1 MAPAILASARA
12 WAQPLALARR
22 VSPDAPRAAPRRP
35 ARLPA
40 RRPVEPIIAVR
51 GAPSVRVD
59 GVRGVRRR
67 GSRVVSRA
75 ASAGGV
81 WRLWPFAHAWAV
93 DDPTIEADAAGD
105 SPGADQHQQHQQQQ
119 QQQQRGDET
128 NPWRTVALVLG
139 AMLVA
144 ALVHPPLASAS
155 STLIAAVAANVVAP
169 VGVLY
174 PVATYVAAGAQA
186 WANNAVGVV
195 GTLVSSAASAGAGY
209 AAASARAR
217 AEMEE
222 LRAEIAVIREAAAAV
237 GISATSAVGNPAVV
251 ISASE
256 PRPAIAEETRGAVV
270 PTEDPV
276 VTAERASAEAELAD
290 LRRQLAR
297 LRAVWTP
304 NDDDDDE
311 GDDAGERGVG
321 GGAASAGDAEGVSK
335 RDGGDGV
342 TRASSAAAAAGS
354 VDARAAG
361 GDVDWRAAA
370 KSRAVWSPSVDDDD
384 DDDAE
389 VASSPASVAS
399 SSSSFYSSTAIDEEE
414 AARISAEIVALRA
427 ELAGVR
433 GVGEIN
439 SRMTVPVPGAPG
451 SPGDLGGVGSGA
463 REASGPV
470 DWAALAKSRALW
482 SPSDDDDGDGD
493 DDVDAEAARG
503 ESRASA
509 VDGFGETGER
519 ARLLEEDAA
528 WRRRLGMTENAQDD
542 QPLGH

>member
-1 MAPAILASARA
+1 MPPAILASARA
-12 WAQPLALARR
+12 RPRPLMLARR
-22 VSPDAPRAAPRRP
+22 VSPDAPRAAPRLP

-40 RRPVEPIIAVR
+40 RRPVEPIAVR
-51 GAPSVRVD
+51 GAPLVRVD

-67 GSRVVSRA
+67 GSRIVSRA
-75 ASAGGV
+75 ASAGGL

-93 DDPTIEADAAGD
+93 DAPTIEADAAGD
-105 SPGADQHQQHQQQQ
+105 SPGADQQQQQ
-119 QQQQRGDET
+119 QQQQHRGDAT

-174 PVATYVAAGAQA
+174 PAATYIAAGAQA

-222 LRAEIAVIREAAAAV
+222 LRAEIAGIREAAAAV
-237 GISATSAVGNPAVV
+237 GISAAAAVGNPAIG
-251 ISASE
+251 ISAAVGMSVSNT
-256 PRPAIAEETRGAVV
+256 RPAIAEETRGAVV

-276 VTAERASAEAELAD
+276 VAAERASAEAELAD

-304 NDDDDDE
+304 GDDDE
-311 GDDAGERGVG
+311 GDEGNDAGDWGV
-321 GGAASAGDAEGVSK
+321 AGDAEGVSK

-342 TRASSAAAAAGS
+342 TRVSSTAAAAGS

-361 GDVDWRAAA
+361 VSDWRATA
-370 KSRAVWSPSVDDDD
+370 KSRALWSPSDDD

-389 VASSPASVAS
+389 AAASSPASAASSPAS
-399 SSSSFYSSTAIDEEE
+399 SSSSSSSFHSSSAIDEEE
-414 AARISAEIVALRA
+414 AARIAAEIVALRA

-433 GVGEIN
+433 GVGA
-439 SRMTVPVPGAPG
+439 SSGAVPGAG
-451 SPGDLGGVGSGA
+451 SGDFGGVRSVA
-463 REASGPV
+463 EASGPV

-482 SPSDDDDGDGD
+482 SPSDDDDGDD
-493 DDVDAEAARG
+493 DDGGDAGSARG

-519 ARLLEEDAA
+519 ARLLEEDVA
-528 WRRRLGMTENAQDD
+528 WRRRLGMTENAQND

>member
-1 MAPAILASARA
+1 MPPAILASARA
-12 WAQPLALARR
+12 RPRPLVLARR
-22 VSPDAPRAAPRRP
+22 VSPDAPRAAPRLP

-40 RRPVEPIIAVR
+40 RRPVEPIAVR
-51 GAPSVRVD
+51 GAPLVRVD

-67 GSRVVSRA
+67 GSRIVSRA
-75 ASAGGV
+75 ASAGGL

-93 DDPTIEADAAGD
+93 DAPTIEADAAGD
-105 SPGADQHQQHQQQQ
+105 SPGADQQQQQ
-119 QQQQRGDET
+119 QLRGDAT

-174 PVATYVAAGAQA
+174 PAATYIAAGAQA

-222 LRAEIAVIREAAAAV
+222 LRAEIAGIREAAAAV
-237 GISATSAVGNPAVV
+237 GISAAVGMSVSNT
-251 ISASE
+251 
-256 PRPAIAEETRGAVV
+256 RPAIAEETRGAVV

-276 VTAERASAEAELAD
+276 VAAERASAEAELAD

-304 NDDDDDE
+304 DDDDEGDE
-311 GDDAGERGVG
+311 GDDAGEWGV
-321 GGAASAGDAEGVSK
+321 AGDAEGVSK

-342 TRASSAAAAAGS
+342 TRVSSTAAAAGS

-361 GDVDWRAAA
+361 VSDWRATA
-370 KSRAVWSPSVDDDD
+370 KSRAAWSPSVDDDD
-384 DDDAE
+384 DAE
-389 VASSPASVAS
+389 AAASSPASSSS
-399 SSSSFYSSTAIDEEE
+399 SSSSFHSSSAIDEEE
-414 AARISAEIVALRA
+414 AARIAAEIVALRA

-433 GVGEIN
+433 GVGA
-439 SRMTVPVPGAPG
+439 SSGAVPGAG
-451 SPGDLGGVGSGA
+451 SGDFGGVRSVA
-463 REASGPV
+463 EASGPV

-482 SPSDDDDGDGD
+482 SPSDDGDGGDDDDGDAGS
-493 DDVDAEAARG
+493 ARG

-519 ARLLEEDAA
+519 ARLLEEDVA
-528 WRRRLGMTENAQDD
+528 WRRRLGMTENAQND

>member
-1 MAPAILASARA
+1 MPPAILASARA
-12 WAQPLALARR
+12 RPRPLVLARR
-22 VSPDAPRAAPRRP
+22 VSPDAPRAAPRLP
-35 ARLPA
+35 ASLPA
-40 RRPVEPIIAVR
+40 RRPVEPIAVR
-51 GAPSVRVD
+51 GAPLVRVD

-67 GSRVVSRA
+67 GSRIVSRA
-75 ASAGGV
+75 ASAGGL

-93 DDPTIEADAAGD
+93 DAPTIEADAAGD
-105 SPGADQHQQHQQQQ
+105 SPGADQQQQQ
-119 QQQQRGDET
+119 TQQLRGDAT

-174 PVATYVAAGAQA
+174 PAATYIAAGAQA

-209 AAASARAR
+209 AAASARER

-222 LRAEIAVIREAAAAV
+222 LRAEIAGIREAAAAV
-237 GISATSAVGNPAVV
+237 GNPAVG
-251 ISASE
+251 ISAAVGMSVSNT
-256 PRPAIAEETRGAVV
+256 RPAIAEETRGAVV

-276 VTAERASAEAELAD
+276 VAAERASAEAELAD

-304 NDDDDDE
+304 DDDDEGDE
-311 GDDAGERGVG
+311 GDDAGEWGV
-321 GGAASAGDAEGVSK
+321 AGDAEGVSK

-342 TRASSAAAAAGS
+342 TRVSSTAAAAGS

-361 GDVDWRAAA
+361 VSDWRATA
-370 KSRAVWSPSVDDDD
+370 KSRAAWSPSVDDDD
-384 DDDAE
+384 DAE
-389 VASSPASVAS
+389 AAASSPASSSSSS
-399 SSSSFYSSTAIDEEE
+399 SSSSFQSSSAIDEEE
-414 AARISAEIVALRA
+414 AARIAAEIVALRA

-433 GVGEIN
+433 GVGA
-439 SRMTVPVPGAPG
+439 SSGAVPGAG
-451 SPGDLGGVGSGA
+451 SGDFGGVRSVA
-463 REASGPV
+463 EASGPV

-482 SPSDDDDGDGD
+482 SPSDDGDGGDDDDGDAGS
-493 DDVDAEAARG
+493 ARG

-519 ARLLEEDAA
+519 ARLLEEDVA
-528 WRRRLGMTENAQDD
+528 WRRRLGMTENAQND

>member
-1 MAPAILASARA
+1 MPPAILASARA
-12 WAQPLALARR
+12 RPRPLVLARR
-22 VSPDAPRAAPRRP
+22 VSPDAPRAAPRLP

-40 RRPVEPIIAVR
+40 RRPVEPIAVR
-51 GAPSVRVD
+51 GAPLVRVD

-67 GSRVVSRA
+67 GSRIVSRA
-75 ASAGGV
+75 ASAGGL

-93 DDPTIEADAAGD
+93 DAPTIEADAAGD
-105 SPGADQHQQHQQQQ
+105 SPGADQQQQQ
-119 QQQQRGDET
+119 QLRGDAT

-174 PVATYVAAGAQA
+174 PAATYIAAGAQA

-209 AAASARAR
+209 AAASARER

-222 LRAEIAVIREAAAAV
+222 LRAEIAGIREAAAAV
-237 GISATSAVGNPAVV
+237 GNPAVG
-251 ISASE
+251 ISAAVGMSVSNT
-256 PRPAIAEETRGAVV
+256 RPAIAEETRGAVV

-276 VTAERASAEAELAD
+276 VAAERASAEAELAD

-304 NDDDDDE
+304 DVDDEDDDEGDEGDDEGDE
-311 GDDAGERGVG
+311 GDDAGEWGV
-321 GGAASAGDAEGVSK
+321 AGDAEGVSK

-342 TRASSAAAAAGS
+342 TRVSSTAAAAGS

-361 GDVDWRAAA
+361 VSDWRATA
-370 KSRAVWSPSVDDDD
+370 KSRAAWSPSVDDDD
-384 DDDAE
+384 AE
-389 VASSPASVAS
+389 AAASSPASSSSSS
-399 SSSSFYSSTAIDEEE
+399 SSSSFHSSSAIDEEE
-414 AARISAEIVALRA
+414 AARIAAEIVALRA

-433 GVGEIN
+433 GVGA
-439 SRMTVPVPGAPG
+439 SSGAVPGAG
-451 SPGDLGGVGSGA
+451 SGDFGGVRSVA
-463 REASGPV
+463 EASGPV

-482 SPSDDDDGDGD
+482 SPSDDGDAGS
-493 DDVDAEAARG
+493 ARG

-519 ARLLEEDAA
+519 ARLLEEDVA
-528 WRRRLGMTENAQDD
+528 WRRRLGMTENAQND

>member
-1 MAPAILASARA
+1 MPPAILASARA
-12 WAQPLALARR
+12 RPRPLVLARR
-22 VSPDAPRAAPRRP
+22 VSPDAPRAAPRLP
-35 ARLPA
+35 ASLPA
-40 RRPVEPIIAVR
+40 RRPVEPIAVR
-51 GAPSVRVD
+51 GAPLVRVD

-67 GSRVVSRA
+67 GSRIVSRA
-75 ASAGGV
+75 ASAGGL

-93 DDPTIEADAAGD
+93 DAPTIEADAAGD
-105 SPGADQHQQHQQQQ
+105 SPGADQQQQQ
-119 QQQQRGDET
+119 TQQLRGDAT

-174 PVATYVAAGAQA
+174 PAATYIAAGAQA

-209 AAASARAR
+209 AAASARER

-222 LRAEIAVIREAAAAV
+222 LRAEIAGIREAAAAV
-237 GISATSAVGNPAVV
+237 GNPAVG
-251 ISASE
+251 ISAAVGMSVSNT
-256 PRPAIAEETRGAVV
+256 RPAIAEETRGAVV

-276 VTAERASAEAELAD
+276 VAAERASAEAELAD

-304 NDDDDDE
+304 DDDDEGDE
-311 GDDAGERGVG
+311 GDDAGEWGV
-321 GGAASAGDAEGVSK
+321 AGDAEGVSK

-342 TRASSAAAAAGS
+342 TRVSSTAAAAGS

-361 GDVDWRAAA
+361 VSDWRATA
-370 KSRAVWSPSVDDDD
+370 KSRAAWSPSVND

-389 VASSPASVAS
+389 AAASSPASSSSSS
-399 SSSSFYSSTAIDEEE
+399 SSSSFQSSSAIDEEE
-414 AARISAEIVALRA
+414 AARIAAEIVALRA

-433 GVGEIN
+433 GVGA
-439 SRMTVPVPGAPG
+439 SSGAVPGAG
-451 SPGDLGGVGSGA
+451 SGDFGGVRSVA
-463 REASGPV
+463 EASGPV

-482 SPSDDDDGDGD
+482 SPSDDGDGGDDDDGDAGS
-493 DDVDAEAARG
+493 ARG

-519 ARLLEEDAA
+519 ARLLEEDVA
-528 WRRRLGMTENAQDD
+528 WRRRLGMTENAQND

>member
-1 MAPAILASARA
+1 MPPAILASARA
-12 WAQPLALARR
+12 RPRPLVLARR
-22 VSPDAPRAAPRRP
+22 VSPDAPRAAPRLP

-40 RRPVEPIIAVR
+40 RRPVEPIAVR
-51 GAPSVRVD
+51 GAPLVRVD

-67 GSRVVSRA
+67 GSRIVSRA
-75 ASAGGV
+75 ASAGGL

-93 DDPTIEADAAGD
+93 DAPTIEADAAGD
-105 SPGADQHQQHQQQQ
+105 SPGADQQQQQ
-119 QQQQRGDET
+119 QQQHRGDAT

-174 PVATYVAAGAQA
+174 PAATYIAAGAQA
-186 WANNAVGVV
+186 WANNAVGIV

-222 LRAEIAVIREAAAAV
+222 LRAEIAGIREAAAAV
-237 GISATSAVGNPAVV
+237 GISAAAAVGNPAVG
-251 ISASE
+251 ISAAVGMSVSNT
-256 PRPAIAEETRGAVV
+256 RPAIAEETRGAVV

-276 VTAERASAEAELAD
+276 VAAERASAEAELAD

-304 NDDDDDE
+304 DDDE
-311 GDDAGERGVG
+311 GDDEGDEGNDAGEWGV
-321 GGAASAGDAEGVSK
+321 AGDAEGVSK
-335 RDGGDGV
+335 RDGGDGA
-342 TRASSAAAAAGS
+342 TRVSSTAAGAGS

-361 GDVDWRAAA
+361 VSDWRATA
-370 KSRAVWSPSVDDDD
+370 KSRAAWSPSVND

-389 VASSPASVAS
+389 AEAAASSPASSSS
-399 SSSSFYSSTAIDEEE
+399 SSSSFHSSSAIDEEE
-414 AARISAEIVALRA
+414 AARIAAEIVALRA

-433 GVGEIN
+433 GVGA
-439 SRMTVPVPGAPG
+439 SSGAVPGAG
-451 SPGDLGGVGSGA
+451 SGDFGGVRSVA
-463 REASGPV
+463 EASGPV

-482 SPSDDDDGDGD
+482 SPSDDDDD
-493 DDVDAEAARG
+493 DDDDDDGGDAGSARG

-519 ARLLEEDAA
+519 ARLLEEDVA
-528 WRRRLGMTENAQDD
+528 WRRRLGMTENAQND

>member
-1 MAPAILASARA
+1 MPPAILASARA
-12 WAQPLALARR
+12 RPRPLVLARR
-22 VSPDAPRAAPRRP
+22 VSPDAPRAAPRLP

-40 RRPVEPIIAVR
+40 RRPVEPIAVR
-51 GAPSVRVD
+51 GAPLVRVD

-67 GSRVVSRA
+67 GSRIVSRA
-75 ASAGGV
+75 ASAGGL

-93 DDPTIEADAAGD
+93 DAPTIEADAAGD
-105 SPGADQHQQHQQQQ
+105 SPGADQQQQQ
-119 QQQQRGDET
+119 QQQHRGDAT

-174 PVATYVAAGAQA
+174 PAATYIAAGAQA

-222 LRAEIAVIREAAAAV
+222 LRAEIAGIREAAAAV
-237 GISATSAVGNPAVV
+237 GISAAAAVGNPAVG
-251 ISASE
+251 ISAAVGMSVSNT
-256 PRPAIAEETRGAVV
+256 RPAIAEETRGAVV

-276 VTAERASAEAELAD
+276 VAAERASAEAELAD

-304 NDDDDDE
+304 DDDDEGDE
-311 GDDAGERGVG
+311 GDDAGEWGV
-321 GGAASAGDAEGVSK
+321 AGDAEGVSK

-342 TRASSAAAAAGS
+342 TRVSSTAAAAGS

-361 GDVDWRAAA
+361 VSDWRATA
-370 KSRAVWSPSVDDDD
+370 KSRAAWSPSVND

-389 VASSPASVAS
+389 AEAAASSPASAASSPAS
-399 SSSSFYSSTAIDEEE
+399 SSSSSSSFHSSSAIDEEE
-414 AARISAEIVALRA
+414 AARIAAEIVALRA

-433 GVGEIN
+433 GVGA
-439 SRMTVPVPGAPG
+439 SSGAVPGAG
-451 SPGDLGGVGSGA
+451 SGDFGGVRSVA
-463 REASGPV
+463 EASGPV

-482 SPSDDDDGDGD
+482 SPSDDDDDDGGD
-493 DDVDAEAARG
+493 DDDAGSARG

-519 ARLLEEDAA
+519 ARLLEEDVA
-528 WRRRLGMTENAQDD
+528 WRRRLGMTENAQND

>member
-51 GAPSVRVD
+51 GAPSVRVY

-105 SPGADQHQQHQQQQ
+105 SPGADQHQQQ

-174 PVATYVAAGAQA
+174 PAATYIAAGAQA

-237 GISATSAVGNPAVV
+237 GISATSAVVNPAVV

-276 VTAERASAEAELAD
+276 VAAERASAEAELAD

-304 NDDDDDE
+304 DDDDEDDDDE
-311 GDDAGERGVG
+311 GDDAGEWGV
-321 GGAASAGDAEGVSK
+321 AGDAEGVSK

-342 TRASSAAAAAGS
+342 TRVSSTAAAAGS

-361 GDVDWRAAA
+361 VSDWRATA
-370 KSRAVWSPSVDDDD
+370 KSRAAWSPSVND

-389 VASSPASVAS
+389 AEAAASSPASAASSPAS
-399 SSSSFYSSTAIDEEE
+399 SSSSSSSFHSSSAIDEEE
-414 AARISAEIVALRA
+414 AARIAAEIVALRA

-433 GVGEIN
+433 GVGA
-439 SRMTVPVPGAPG
+439 SSGAVPGAG
-451 SPGDLGGVGSGA
+451 SGDFGGVRSVA
-463 REASGPV
+463 EASGPV

-482 SPSDDDDGDGD
+482 SPSDDDDD
-493 DDVDAEAARG
+493 DDDDGGDAGSARG

>member
-1 MAPAILASARA
+1 M
-12 WAQPLALARR
+12 
-22 VSPDAPRAAPRRP
+22 
-35 ARLPA
+35 
-40 RRPVEPIIAVR
+40 
-51 GAPSVRVD
+51 
-59 GVRGVRRR
+59 
-67 GSRVVSRA
+67 SRA
-75 ASAGGV
+75 ASAGGL

-93 DDPTIEADAAGD
+93 DAPTIEADAAGD
-105 SPGADQHQQHQQQQ
+105 SPGADQQQQQ
-119 QQQQRGDET
+119 LRGDAT

-174 PVATYVAAGAQA
+174 PAATYIAAGAQA

-222 LRAEIAVIREAAAAV
+222 LRAEIAGIREAAAAV
-237 GISATSAVGNPAVV
+237 GISAAAAVGNPAVG
-251 ISASE
+251 ISAAVGMSVSNT
-256 PRPAIAEETRGAVV
+256 RPAIAEETRGAVV

-276 VTAERASAEAELAD
+276 VAAERASAEAELAD

-304 NDDDDDE
+304 DDDDEGDE
-311 GDDAGERGVG
+311 GDDAGEWGV
-321 GGAASAGDAEGVSK
+321 AGDAEGVSK
-335 RDGGDGV
+335 RDGGDGA
-342 TRASSAAAAAGS
+342 TRASSTAAGAGS

-361 GDVDWRAAA
+361 VSDWRATA
-370 KSRAVWSPSVDDDD
+370 KSRAAWSPSVND

-389 VASSPASVAS
+389 AEAAASSPASSSS
-399 SSSSFYSSTAIDEEE
+399 SSSSFHSSSAIDEEE
-414 AARISAEIVALRA
+414 AARIAAEIVALRA

-433 GVGEIN
+433 GVGA
-439 SRMTVPVPGAPG
+439 SSGAVPGAG
-451 SPGDLGGVGSGA
+451 SGDFGGVRSVA
-463 REASGPV
+463 EASGPV

-482 SPSDDDDGDGD
+482 SPSDDDDDDGGDAGS
-493 DDVDAEAARG
+493 ARG

-519 ARLLEEDAA
+519 ARLLEEDVA
-528 WRRRLGMTENAQDD
+528 WRRRLGMTENAQND

>member
-1 MAPAILASARA
+1 MPPAILASARA
-12 WAQPLALARR
+12 RPRPLVLARR
-22 VSPDAPRAAPRRP
+22 VSPDAPRAAPRLP

-40 RRPVEPIIAVR
+40 RRPVEPIAVR
-51 GAPSVRVD
+51 GAPLVRVD

-67 GSRVVSRA
+67 GSRIVSRA
-75 ASAGGV
+75 ASAGGL

-93 DDPTIEADAAGD
+93 DAPTIEADAAGD
-105 SPGADQHQQHQQQQ
+105 SPGADQQQQQ
-119 QQQQRGDET
+119 LRGDAT

-174 PVATYVAAGAQA
+174 PAATYIAAGAQA

-222 LRAEIAVIREAAAAV
+222 LRAEIAGIREAAAAV
-237 GISATSAVGNPAVV
+237 GISAAAAVGNPAVG
-251 ISASE
+251 ISAAVGMSVSNT
-256 PRPAIAEETRGAVV
+256 RPAIAEETRGAVV

-276 VTAERASAEAELAD
+276 VAAECASAEAELAD

-304 NDDDDDE
+304 DDDE
-311 GDDAGERGVG
+311 GDDEGDEGNDAGEWGV
-321 GGAASAGDAEGVSK
+321 AGDAEGVSK

-342 TRASSAAAAAGS
+342 TRVSSTAAAAGS

-361 GDVDWRAAA
+361 VSDWRATA
-370 KSRAVWSPSVDDDD
+370 KSRAAWSPSVND

-389 VASSPASVAS
+389 AAAAASSPASSSS
-399 SSSSFYSSTAIDEEE
+399 SSSSFHSSSAIDEEE
-414 AARISAEIVALRA
+414 AARIAAEIVALRA

-433 GVGEIN
+433 GVGA
-439 SRMTVPVPGAPG
+439 SSGAVPGAG
-451 SPGDLGGVGSGA
+451 SGDFGGVRSVA
-463 REASGPV
+463 EASGPV

-482 SPSDDDDGDGD
+482 SPSDDDDD
-493 DDVDAEAARG
+493 DDDGGDAGSARG

-519 ARLLEEDAA
+519 ARLLEEDVA
-528 WRRRLGMTENAQDD
+528 WRRRLGMTENAQND

>member
-1 MAPAILASARA
+1 MPPAILASARA
-12 WAQPLALARR
+12 RPRPLVLARR
-22 VSPDAPRAAPRRP
+22 VSPDAPRAAPRLP

-40 RRPVEPIIAVR
+40 RRPVEPIAVR
-51 GAPSVRVD
+51 GAPLVRVD

-67 GSRVVSRA
+67 GSRIVSRA
-75 ASAGGV
+75 ASAGGL

-93 DDPTIEADAAGD
+93 DAPTIEADAAGD
-105 SPGADQHQQHQQQQ
+105 SPGADQQQQQ
-119 QQQQRGDET
+119 QLRGDAT

-174 PVATYVAAGAQA
+174 PAATYIAAGAQA
-186 WANNAVGVV
+186 WANNAVGIV

-222 LRAEIAVIREAAAAV
+222 LRAEIAGIREAAAAV
-237 GISATSAVGNPAVV
+237 GNPAVG
-251 ISASE
+251 ISAAVGMSVSNT
-256 PRPAIAEETRGAVV
+256 RPAIAEETRGAVV

-276 VTAERASAEAELAD
+276 VAAERASAEAELAD

-304 NDDDDDE
+304 DDDDEGDE
-311 GDDAGERGVG
+311 GDDAGEWGV
-321 GGAASAGDAEGVSK
+321 AGDAEGVSK
-335 RDGGDGV
+335 RDGGDGA
-342 TRASSAAAAAGS
+342 TRVSSTAAGAGS

-361 GDVDWRAAA
+361 VSDWRATA
-370 KSRAVWSPSVDDDD
+370 KSRAAWSPSVDDDD
-384 DDDAE
+384 DAE
-389 VASSPASVAS
+389 AAASSPASSSS
-399 SSSSFYSSTAIDEEE
+399 SSSSFHSSSAIDEEE
-414 AARISAEIVALRA
+414 ASRIAAEIVALRA

-433 GVGEIN
+433 GVGA
-439 SRMTVPVPGAPG
+439 SSGAVPGAG
-451 SPGDLGGVGSGA
+451 SGDFGGVRSVA
-463 REASGPV
+463 EASGPV

-482 SPSDDDDGDGD
+482 SPSDDDDD
-493 DDVDAEAARG
+493 DDDDGGDAGSARG

-519 ARLLEEDAA
+519 ARLLEEDVA
-528 WRRRLGMTENAQDD
+528 WRRRLGMTENAQND

>member
-1 MAPAILASARA
+1 MPPAILASARA
-12 WAQPLALARR
+12 RPRPLVLARR
-22 VSPDAPRAAPRRP
+22 VSPDAPRAAPRLP

-40 RRPVEPIIAVR
+40 RRPVEPIAVR
-51 GAPSVRVD
+51 GAPLVRVD

-67 GSRVVSRA
+67 GSRIVSRA
-75 ASAGGV
+75 ASAGGL

-93 DDPTIEADAAGD
+93 DAPTIEADAAGD
-105 SPGADQHQQHQQQQ
+105 SPGADQQQQQ
-119 QQQQRGDET
+119 LRGDPT

-174 PVATYVAAGAQA
+174 PAATYIAAGAQA

-222 LRAEIAVIREAAAAV
+222 LRAEIAGIREAAAAV
-237 GISATSAVGNPAVV
+237 GISAAAAVGNPAVG
-251 ISASE
+251 ISAAVGMSVSNT
-256 PRPAIAEETRGAVV
+256 RPAIAEETRGAVV

-276 VTAERASAEAELAD
+276 VAAERASAEAELAD

-304 NDDDDDE
+304 DVDDEDDDEGDE
-311 GDDAGERGVG
+311 GDDAGEWGV
-321 GGAASAGDAEGVSK
+321 AGDAEGVSK

-342 TRASSAAAAAGS
+342 TRVSSTAAAAGS

-361 GDVDWRAAA
+361 VSDWRATA
-370 KSRAVWSPSVDDDD
+370 KSRAAWSPSVDDDD
-384 DDDAE
+384 DAE
-389 VASSPASVAS
+389 AAASSPASSSSSS
-399 SSSSFYSSTAIDEEE
+399 SSSSFHSSSAIDEEE
-414 AARISAEIVALRA
+414 AARIAAEIVALRA

-433 GVGEIN
+433 GVGA
-439 SRMTVPVPGAPG
+439 SSGAVPGAG
-451 SPGDLGGVGSGA
+451 SGDFGGVRSVA
-463 REASGPV
+463 EASGPV

-482 SPSDDDDGDGD
+482 SPSDDGDGGDDDDGDAGS
-493 DDVDAEAARG
+493 ARG

-519 ARLLEEDAA
+519 ARLLEEDVA
-528 WRRRLGMTENAQDD
+528 WRRRLGMTENAQND

>member
-1 MAPAILASARA
+1 M
-12 WAQPLALARR
+12 
-22 VSPDAPRAAPRRP
+22 
-35 ARLPA
+35 
-40 RRPVEPIIAVR
+40 
-51 GAPSVRVD
+51 
-59 GVRGVRRR
+59 
-67 GSRVVSRA
+67 
-75 ASAGGV
+75 

-93 DDPTIEADAAGD
+93 DAPTIEADAAGD
-105 SPGADQHQQHQQQQ
+105 SPGADQQQQQ
-119 QQQQRGDET
+119 LRGDAT

-174 PVATYVAAGAQA
+174 PAATYIAAGAQA

-222 LRAEIAVIREAAAAV
+222 LRAEIAGIREAAAAV
-237 GISATSAVGNPAVV
+237 GISAAAAVGNPAVG
-251 ISASE
+251 ISAAVGMSVSNT
-256 PRPAIAEETRGAVV
+256 RPAIAEETRGAVV

-276 VTAERASAEAELAD
+276 VAAERASAEAELAD

-304 NDDDDDE
+304 DVDDEDDDE
-311 GDDAGERGVG
+311 GDEGDDEGDEGNDAGEWGV
-321 GGAASAGDAEGVSK
+321 AGDAEGVSK

-342 TRASSAAAAAGS
+342 TRVSSTAAAAGS

-361 GDVDWRAAA
+361 VSDWRATA
-370 KSRAVWSPSVDDDD
+370 KSRAAWSPSVND

-389 VASSPASVAS
+389 AEAAASSPASSSS
-399 SSSSFYSSTAIDEEE
+399 SSSSFHSSSAIDEEE
-414 AARISAEIVALRA
+414 AARIAAEIVALRA

-433 GVGEIN
+433 GVGA
-439 SRMTVPVPGAPG
+439 SSGAVPGAG
-451 SPGDLGGVGSGA
+451 SGDFGGVRSVA
-463 REASGPV
+463 EASGPV

-482 SPSDDDDGDGD
+482 SPSDDDDDDGGD
-493 DDVDAEAARG
+493 DDDAGSARG

-519 ARLLEEDAA
+519 ARLLEEDVA
-528 WRRRLGMTENAQDD
+528 WRRRLGMTENAQND

>member
-1 MAPAILASARA
+1 MPPAILASARA
-12 WAQPLALARR
+12 RPRPLVLARR
-22 VSPDAPRAAPRRP
+22 VSPDAPRAAPRLP

-40 RRPVEPIIAVR
+40 RRPVEPIAVR
-51 GAPSVRVD
+51 GAPLVRVD

-67 GSRVVSRA
+67 GSRIVSRA
-75 ASAGGV
+75 ASAGGL

-93 DDPTIEADAAGD
+93 DAPTIEADAAGD
-105 SPGADQHQQHQQQQ
+105 SPGADQQQQQ
-119 QQQQRGDET
+119 QQQHRGDAT

-174 PVATYVAAGAQA
+174 PAATYIAAGAQA
-186 WANNAVGVV
+186 WANNAVGIV

-222 LRAEIAVIREAAAAV
+222 LRAEIAGIREAAAAV
-237 GISATSAVGNPAVV
+237 GNPAVG
-251 ISASE
+251 ISAAVGMSVSNT
-256 PRPAIAEETRGAVV
+256 RPAIAEETRGAVV

-276 VTAERASAEAELAD
+276 VAAERASAEAELAD

-304 NDDDDDE
+304 DDDE
-311 GDDAGERGVG
+311 GDNEGDEGNDAGEWGV
-321 GGAASAGDAEGVSK
+321 AGDAEGVSK
-335 RDGGDGV
+335 RDGGDGA
-342 TRASSAAAAAGS
+342 TRVSSTAAGAGS

-361 GDVDWRAAA
+361 VSDWRATA
-370 KSRAVWSPSVDDDD
+370 KSRAAWSPSVND

-389 VASSPASVAS
+389 AEAAASSPASSSS
-399 SSSSFYSSTAIDEEE
+399 SSSSFHSSSAIDEEE
-414 AARISAEIVALRA
+414 AARIAAEIVALRA

-433 GVGEIN
+433 GVGA
-439 SRMTVPVPGAPG
+439 SSGAVPGAG
-451 SPGDLGGVGSGA
+451 SGDFGGVRSVA
-463 REASGPV
+463 EASGPV

-482 SPSDDDDGDGD
+482 SPSDDDDD
-493 DDVDAEAARG
+493 DDDDGGDAGSTRG

-519 ARLLEEDAA
+519 ARLLEEDVA
-528 WRRRLGMTENAQDD
+528 WRRRLGMTENAQND

>member
-1 MAPAILASARA
+1 M
-12 WAQPLALARR
+12 
-22 VSPDAPRAAPRRP
+22 
-35 ARLPA
+35 
-40 RRPVEPIIAVR
+40 
-51 GAPSVRVD
+51 
-59 GVRGVRRR
+59 
-67 GSRVVSRA
+67 SRA
-75 ASAGGV
+75 ASAGGL

-93 DDPTIEADAAGD
+93 DAPTIEADAAGD
-105 SPGADQHQQHQQQQ
+105 SPGADQQQQQ
-119 QQQQRGDET
+119 QQQHRGDAT

-174 PVATYVAAGAQA
+174 PAATYIAAGAQA

-222 LRAEIAVIREAAAAV
+222 LGAEIAGIREAAAAV
-237 GISATSAVGNPAVV
+237 GISAAAAVGNPAVG
-251 ISASE
+251 ISAAVGMSVSNT
-256 PRPAIAEETRGAVV
+256 RPAIAEETRGAVV

-276 VTAERASAEAELAD
+276 VAAERASAEAELAD

-304 NDDDDDE
+304 DVDDEDDDEDDDE
-311 GDDAGERGVG
+311 GDEGNDAGEWGV
-321 GGAASAGDAEGVSK
+321 AGDAEGVSK

-342 TRASSAAAAAGS
+342 TRVSSTAAAAGS

-361 GDVDWRAAA
+361 VSDWRATA
-370 KSRAVWSPSVDDDD
+370 KSRAAWSPSVND

-389 VASSPASVAS
+389 AEAAASSPASGVLVLVLVLFLSLVVGDRRGRGGAHRRGDRR
-399 SSSSFYSSTAIDEEE
+399 AQGG
-414 AARISAEIVALRA
+414 ARGRSRRRGVVRGRPRGWVGGFWRRPVRRG
-427 ELAGVR
+427 GVR
-433 GVGEIN
+433 
-439 SRMTVPVPGAPG
+439 SRR
-451 SPGDLGGVGSGA
+451 LGGAGQIPRAVVPLGRRRRRRRRGDAGS
-463 REASGPV
+463 
-470 DWAALAKSRALW
+470 
-482 SPSDDDDGDGD
+482 
-493 DDVDAEAARG
+493 ARG

-519 ARLLEEDAA
+519 ARLLEEDVA
-528 WRRRLGMTENAQDD
+528 WRRRLGMTENAQND

>member
-1 MAPAILASARA
+1 M
-12 WAQPLALARR
+12 
-22 VSPDAPRAAPRRP
+22 
-35 ARLPA
+35 
-40 RRPVEPIIAVR
+40 
-51 GAPSVRVD
+51 
-59 GVRGVRRR
+59 
-67 GSRVVSRA
+67 
-75 ASAGGV
+75 
-81 WRLWPFAHAWAV
+81 WPFAHAWAV

-105 SPGADQHQQHQQQQ
+105 SPGADQHQQQ
-119 QQQQRGDET
+119 QQQQRQRGGDAT

-174 PVATYVAAGAQA
+174 PAATYIAAGAQA

-237 GISATSAVGNPAVV
+237 GISAVRAVVNPAVV

-276 VTAERASAEAELAD
+276 VAAERASAEAELAD

-321 GGAASAGDAEGVSK
+321 GGAPPPG
-335 RDGGDGV
+335 
-342 TRASSAAAAAGS
+342 TRRGSRNATGAMGRRGRRPPRRLRGRWMPERRAATWTGARRRS
-354 VDARAAG
+354 RARAVVALGRRRRRRRRRRRG
-361 GDVDWRAAA
+361 GGVLPGIGRILLLP
-370 KSRAVWSPSVDDDD
+370 V
-384 DDDAE
+384 
-389 VASSPASVAS
+389 
-399 SSSSFYSSTAIDEEE
+399 FHSSTAIDEEE

-433 GVGEIN
+433 GVGGVN

-451 SPGDLGGVGSGA
+451 SPGDLGRRRVRSSGGVRSRRLGGAGQVPRAVVPLGRRRRRRRRRCGRGGGAGGVEGVRRRRIRRDGGA
-463 REASGPV
+463 REAPRGGCRV
-470 DWAALAKSRALW
+470 AQASR
-482 SPSDDDDGDGD
+482 DD
-493 DDVDAEAARG
+493 
-503 ESRASA
+503 
-509 VDGFGETGER
+509 GER
-519 ARLLEEDAA
+519 AGRPALGALSSRSPIGSWRISLHSRRCVKNLSPVLTGRTGTSGSPAA
-528 WRRRLGMTENAQDD
+528 LGKFQ
-542 QPLGH
+542 

>member
-1 MAPAILASARA
+1 MPPAILASARA
-12 WAQPLALARR
+12 RPRPLVLARR
-22 VSPDAPRAAPRRP
+22 VSPDAPRAAPRLP

-40 RRPVEPIIAVR
+40 RRPVEPIAVR
-51 GAPSVRVD
+51 GAPLVRVD

-67 GSRVVSRA
+67 GSRIVSRA
-75 ASAGGV
+75 ASAGGL

-93 DDPTIEADAAGD
+93 DAPTIEADAAGD
-105 SPGADQHQQHQQQQ
+105 SPGADQQQQQ
-119 QQQQRGDET
+119 QQQHRGDAT

-174 PVATYVAAGAQA
+174 PAATYIAAGAQA
-186 WANNAVGVV
+186 WANNAVGIV

-222 LRAEIAVIREAAAAV
+222 LRAEIAGIREAAAAV
-237 GISATSAVGNPAVV
+237 GISAAAAVGNPAVG
-251 ISASE
+251 ISAAVGMSVSNT
-256 PRPAIAEETRGAVV
+256 RPAIAEETRGAVV

-276 VTAERASAEAELAD
+276 VAAERASAEAELAD

-304 NDDDDDE
+304 DDDEDDE
-311 GDDAGERGVG
+311 GDDEGDEGNDAGEWGV
-321 GGAASAGDAEGVSK
+321 AGDAEGVSK
-335 RDGGDGV
+335 RDGGDGA
-342 TRASSAAAAAGS
+342 TRVSSTAAGAGS

-361 GDVDWRAAA
+361 VSDWRATA
-370 KSRAVWSPSVDDDD
+370 KSRAAWSPSVND

-389 VASSPASVAS
+389 AEAAASSPASSSS
-399 SSSSFYSSTAIDEEE
+399 SSSSFHSSSAIDEEE
-414 AARISAEIVALRA
+414 AARIAAEIVALRA

-433 GVGEIN
+433 GVGA
-439 SRMTVPVPGAPG
+439 SSGAVPGAG
-451 SPGDLGGVGSGA
+451 SGDFGGVRSVA
-463 REASGPV
+463 EASGPV

-482 SPSDDDDGDGD
+482 SPSDDDDD
-493 DDVDAEAARG
+493 DDDDGGDAGSTRG

-519 ARLLEEDAA
+519 ARLLEEDVA
-528 WRRRLGMTENAQDD
+528 WRRRLGMTENAQND

>member
-1 MAPAILASARA
+1 MPPAILASARA
-12 WAQPLALARR
+12 RPRPLVLARR
-22 VSPDAPRAAPRRP
+22 VSPDAPRAAPRLP

-40 RRPVEPIIAVR
+40 RRPVEPIAVR
-51 GAPSVRVD
+51 GAPLVRVD

-67 GSRVVSRA
+67 GSRIVSRA
-75 ASAGGV
+75 ASAGGL

-93 DDPTIEADAAGD
+93 DAPTIEADAAGD
-105 SPGADQHQQHQQQQ
+105 SPGADQQQQQ
-119 QQQQRGDET
+119 LRGDAT

-155 STLIAAVAANVVAP
+155 STLIATVAANVVAP

-174 PVATYVAAGAQA
+174 PAATYIAAGAQA

-222 LRAEIAVIREAAAAV
+222 LRAEIAGIREAAAAV
-237 GISATSAVGNPAVV
+237 GISAAAAVGNPAVG
-251 ISASE
+251 ISAAVGMSVSNT
-256 PRPAIAEETRGAVV
+256 RPAIAEETRGAVV

-276 VTAERASAEAELAD
+276 VAAERASAEAELAD

-304 NDDDDDE
+304 DDDDEGDEGDDEGDE
-311 GDDAGERGVG
+311 GDDAGEWGV
-321 GGAASAGDAEGVSK
+321 AGDAEGVSK

-342 TRASSAAAAAGS
+342 TRVSSTAAAAGS

-361 GDVDWRAAA
+361 VSDWRATA
-370 KSRAVWSPSVDDDD
+370 KSRAAWSPSVND

-389 VASSPASVAS
+389 AAASSPASSSSSPAS
-399 SSSSFYSSTAIDEEE
+399 SSSSSSSFHSSSAIDEEE
-414 AARISAEIVALRA
+414 AARIAAEIVALRA

-433 GVGEIN
+433 GVGA
-439 SRMTVPVPGAPG
+439 SSGAVPGAG
-451 SPGDLGGVGSGA
+451 SGDFGGVRSVA
-463 REASGPV
+463 EASGPV

-482 SPSDDDDGDGD
+482 SPSDDGDGGDDDDGDAGS
-493 DDVDAEAARG
+493 ARG

-519 ARLLEEDAA
+519 ARLLEEDVA
-528 WRRRLGMTENAQDD
+528 WRRRLGMTENAQND

>member
-1 MAPAILASARA
+1 M
-12 WAQPLALARR
+12 
-22 VSPDAPRAAPRRP
+22 
-35 ARLPA
+35 
-40 RRPVEPIIAVR
+40 
-51 GAPSVRVD
+51 
-59 GVRGVRRR
+59 
-67 GSRVVSRA
+67 SRA
-75 ASAGGV
+75 ASAGGL

-93 DDPTIEADAAGD
+93 DAPTIEADAAGD
-105 SPGADQHQQHQQQQ
+105 SPGADQQQQQ
-119 QQQQRGDET
+119 QLRGDAT

-174 PVATYVAAGAQA
+174 PAATYIAAGAQA

-222 LRAEIAVIREAAAAV
+222 LRAEIAGIREAAAAV
-237 GISATSAVGNPAVV
+237 GISAAAAVGNPAVG
-251 ISASE
+251 ISAAVGMSVSNT
-256 PRPAIAEETRGAVV
+256 RPAIAEETRGAVV

-276 VTAERASAEAELAD
+276 VAAERASAEAELAD

-304 NDDDDDE
+304 DVDDEDDDDE
-311 GDDAGERGVG
+311 GDDEGDEGDDAGEWGV
-321 GGAASAGDAEGVSK
+321 AGDAEGVSK

-342 TRASSAAAAAGS
+342 TRVSSTAAAAGS

-361 GDVDWRAAA
+361 VSDWRATA
-370 KSRAVWSPSVDDDD
+370 KSRAAWSPSVDDDD
-384 DDDAE
+384 DDAE
-389 VASSPASVAS
+389 AAASSPASAAS
-399 SSSSFYSSTAIDEEE
+399 SSSSSSSSFHSSSAIDEEE
-414 AARISAEIVALRA
+414 AARIAAEIVALRA

-433 GVGEIN
+433 GVGA
-439 SRMTVPVPGAPG
+439 SSGAVPGAG
-451 SPGDLGGVGSGA
+451 SGDFGGVRSVA
-463 REASGPV
+463 EASGPV

-482 SPSDDDDGDGD
+482 SPSDDGDGGDDDDGDAGS
-493 DDVDAEAARG
+493 ARG

-519 ARLLEEDAA
+519 ARLLEEDVA
-528 WRRRLGMTENAQDD
+528 WRRRLGMTENAQND

>member
-1 MAPAILASARA
+1 MPPAILASARA
-12 WAQPLALARR
+12 RPRPLVLARR
-22 VSPDAPRAAPRRP
+22 VSPDAPRAAPRLP

-40 RRPVEPIIAVR
+40 RRPVEPIAVR
-51 GAPSVRVD
+51 GAPLVRVD

-67 GSRVVSRA
+67 GSRIVSRA
-75 ASAGGV
+75 ASAGGL

-93 DDPTIEADAAGD
+93 DAPTIEADAAGD
-105 SPGADQHQQHQQQQ
+105 SPGADQQQQQ
-119 QQQQRGDET
+119 LRGDAT

-174 PVATYVAAGAQA
+174 PAATYIAAGAQA

-222 LRAEIAVIREAAAAV
+222 LRAEIAGIREAAAAV
-237 GISATSAVGNPAVV
+237 GISAAAAVGNPAVG
-251 ISASE
+251 ISAAVGMSVSNT
-256 PRPAIAEETRGAVV
+256 RPAIAEETRGAVV

-276 VTAERASAEAELAD
+276 VAAERASAEAELAD

-304 NDDDDDE
+304 DDDDEGDE
-311 GDDAGERGVG
+311 GDDAGEWGV
-321 GGAASAGDAEGVSK
+321 AGDAEGVSK
-335 RDGGDGV
+335 RDGGDGA
-342 TRASSAAAAAGS
+342 TRVSSTAAGAGS

-361 GDVDWRAAA
+361 VSDWRATA
-370 KSRAVWSPSVDDDD
+370 KSRAAWSPSVND

-389 VASSPASVAS
+389 AEAAASSPASAASSPAS
-399 SSSSFYSSTAIDEEE
+399 SSSSSSSFHSSSAIDEEE
-414 AARISAEIVALRA
+414 AARIAAEIVALRA

-433 GVGEIN
+433 GVGA
-439 SRMTVPVPGAPG
+439 SSGAVPGAG
-451 SPGDLGGVGSGA
+451 SGDFGGVRSVA
-463 REASGPV
+463 EASGPV

-482 SPSDDDDGDGD
+482 SPSDDDDD
-493 DDVDAEAARG
+493 DDDDGGDAGSARG

-519 ARLLEEDAA
+519 ARLLEEDVA
-528 WRRRLGMTENAQDD
+528 WRRRLGMTENAQND

>member
-1 MAPAILASARA
+1 M
-12 WAQPLALARR
+12 
-22 VSPDAPRAAPRRP
+22 
-35 ARLPA
+35 
-40 RRPVEPIIAVR
+40 
-51 GAPSVRVD
+51 
-59 GVRGVRRR
+59 
-67 GSRVVSRA
+67 SRA
-75 ASAGGV
+75 ASAGGL

-93 DDPTIEADAAGD
+93 DAPTIEADAAGD
-105 SPGADQHQQHQQQQ
+105 SPGADQQQQQ
-119 QQQQRGDET
+119 QLRGDAT

-174 PVATYVAAGAQA
+174 PAATYIAAGAQA

-222 LRAEIAVIREAAAAV
+222 LRAEIAGIREAAAAV
-237 GISATSAVGNPAVV
+237 GNPAVG
-251 ISASE
+251 ISAAVGMSVSNT
-256 PRPAIAEETRGAVV
+256 RPAIAEETRGAVV

-276 VTAERASAEAELAD
+276 VAAERASAEAELAD

-304 NDDDDDE
+304 DVDDEDDDEGDE
-311 GDDAGERGVG
+311 GDDAGEWGV
-321 GGAASAGDAEGVSK
+321 AGDAEGVSK

-342 TRASSAAAAAGS
+342 TRVSSTAAAAGS

-361 GDVDWRAAA
+361 VSDWRATA
-370 KSRAVWSPSVDDDD
+370 KSRAAWSPSVND

-389 VASSPASVAS
+389 AAAAAASSPASAASSPAS
-399 SSSSFYSSTAIDEEE
+399 SSSSSSFHSSSAIDEEE
-414 AARISAEIVALRA
+414 AARIAAEIVALRA

-433 GVGEIN
+433 GVGA
-439 SRMTVPVPGAPG
+439 SSGAVPGAG
-451 SPGDLGGVGSGA
+451 SGDFGGVRSVA
-463 REASGPV
+463 EASGPV

-482 SPSDDDDGDGD
+482 SPSDDDDGGD
-493 DDVDAEAARG
+493 DDDGDAGSARG

-519 ARLLEEDAA
+519 ARLLEEDVA
-528 WRRRLGMTENAQDD
+528 WRRRLGMTENAQND